1 MEKSLDPLQ
10 IASIV
15 LGLIGAIIAAISF
28 LPGVIKV
35 FKTKDTRSL
44 SLKMFLIFEFGCFVW
59 LAVGILNLLANLLI
73 FKKDG
78 TWNPNWLGAGS
89 AGLTVIISNVCAG
102 SLGAI
107 LIFFKTKHMLA
118 AKRLKISEDEHYETY
133 IKKNKRPSK
142 SN

>member
-1 MEKSLDPLQ
+1 MEKALDPLQ

-15 LGLIGAIIAAISF
+15 LGFIGATIAAISF

-59 LAVGILNLLANLLI
+59 LAVGILNLIWNLEKDQGWLA
-73 FKKDG
+73 
-78 TWNPNWLGAGS
+78 AS
-89 AGLTVIISNVCAG
+89 AAGLSVIVSNVLVG
-102 SLGAI
+102 ILGAI

-118 AKRLKISEDEHYETY
+118 AKRLKISEDEHYSKY
-133 IKKNKRPSK
+133 IQKKKRSD
-142 SN
+142 